1 MVPFVSI
8 DHSNLSN
15 QSLRPCASSH
25 CNIATCTA
33 AEIGLAARSMLPRFR
48 VVSCVQFL
56 LVLKIRRTTS

>member
-1 MVPFVSI
+1 MVPFVSV
-8 DHSNLSN
+8 DHSNFSN

-33 AEIGLAARSMLPRFR
+33 VIGLAARSMLPRFR